1 MIMYHGLSDVLIMP
15 QGSINYYNRV
25 ANQMGGISSIQSF
38 YRFYLVPGMAHGFS
52 NGTAN
57 PNANPPLPTNDQLY
71 KLLTDWVEN
80 GNAPGTVTASVA
92 ATATTSAKSR
102 PLCLYPLKATYTSG
116 DPNQAASYTCS

>member
-1 MIMYHGLSDVLIMP
+1 MIMYHGLSDDKIFP

-25 ANQMGGISSIQSF
+25 ANQMGGIASIQSF
-38 YRFYLVPGMAHGFS
+38 YRFYLVPAMGHGFTS
-52 NGTAN
+52 GTAN

-71 KLLTDWVEN
+71 KALTEWVEN
-80 GNAPGTVTASVA
+80 GIAPGTLPANVTG
-92 ATATTSAKSR
+92 KSR